1 MAKAKKKWD
10 LLSKDRRR
18 TLVSQIMTYF
28 KTERDEEIGMLAA
41 DDMLEFFMKILSE
54 DIYNRAV
61 DDAKNVVK
69 QNFENLEVDLY
80 LLLNK

>member
-1 MAKAKKKWD
+1 
-10 LLSKDRRR
+10 
-18 TLVSQIMTYF
+18 
-28 KTERDEEIGMLAA
+28 MLAA

-80 LLLNK
+80 LLLNKWVVDHIFVWYFLRA